1 MNIPFLKKRNTA
13 EVKVGKK
20 RPMRLLL
27 VSVLSCIAL
36 LFILY
41 MLPPSLSIPIG
52 SFTLSIIPLTFLI
65 IGIFV
70 FCVVTY
76 MFGSAKHG
84 ILASLFVLIY
94 LWLRLN
100 KLFHPMFTL
109 LLVALLLTLELLF
122 SAKKEQ

>member
-1 MNIPFLKKRNTA
+1 
-13 EVKVGKK
+13 
-20 RPMRLLL
+20 
-27 VSVLSCIAL
+27 
-36 LFILY
+36 
-41 MLPPSLSIPIG
+41 
-52 SFTLSIIPLTFLI
+52 
-65 IGIFV
+65 
-70 FCVVTY
+70 